1 MKLIAE
7 MSDMIDDEIQCA
19 GMYAEKALELKRSNP
34 DVAKVMNAVSISKLD
49 DITALHNAVV
59 AIIEAYR
66 KEHGEPP
73 APMMAV
79 YDYLHKKQINNLQE
93 VKMKQ
98 GAFKE
103 A

>member
-34 DVAKVMNAVSISKLD
+34 DVAKAMNAVSISKLD

-79 YDYLHKKQINNLQE
+79 YDYLHKKQINKLQE